1 VVSLQRC
8 CDAVASGAYNIGDL
22 CLCLSNSVV
31 KRFSER
37 YSYSFSAIL
46 MKLGTHNM
54 CTNTQKKL
62 EQIFEI
68 LLLKFLANFLNFKF
82 GQSLEQQQQASL
94 VKCM

>member
-1 VVSLQRC
+1 
-8 CDAVASGAYNIGDL
+8 
-22 CLCLSNSVV
+22 
-31 KRFSER
+31 
-37 YSYSFSAIL
+37 
-46 MKLGTHNM
+46 M